1 MQTLPLLRLE
11 GENSWRE
18 MLSDSVRMRQ
28 EAVVMHV
35 HGCPQVLISIT
46 VDGLQAASVADN
58 GVGSINAGG
67 LAAMLDAYKD
77 WSARRLAV
85 VDQQQRTMH
94 FDVMNAESEINRA
107 RKAYALC
114 QQRAKATAEHV
125 AHSTLDC
132 SCFACGACSGCV
144 SVCN

>member
-1 MQTLPLLRLE
+1 
-11 GENSWRE
+11 
-18 MLSDSVRMRQ
+18 MLSDSVRVRHHAAVMR
-28 EAVVMHV
+28 MHD
-35 HGCPQVLISIT
+35 CPQVLISIT
-46 VDGLQAASVADN
+46 VDGVQAASVADN

-77 WSARRLAV
+77 WSTRRLAV
-85 VDQQQRTMH
+85 VDQQQRTLH

-125 AHSTLDC
+125 AHSTFDR
-132 SCFACGACSGCV
+132 SCLACGTWCGCLR
-144 SVCN
+144 VCNLTAL

>member
-1 MQTLPLLRLE
+1 M
-11 GENSWRE
+11 
-18 MLSDSVRMRQ
+18 
-28 EAVVMHV
+28 
-35 HGCPQVLISIT
+35 
-46 VDGLQAASVADN
+46 DGIQAASVADN

-77 WSARRLAV
+77 WSTRRLAV

-114 QQRAKATAEHV
+114 QQRAKATAEHI
-125 AHSTLDC
+125 AQSTFDLIAAVSQVVRGAGVCPCATDG
-132 SCFACGACSGCV
+132 AVTTLYDGWQWRRWRWRCGQSRRR
-144 SVCN
+144 